1 MDISKITEALRLQST
16 QAIIASELGRRSPRQ
31 WVIERAIN
39 DLEENATKGVTKSN
53 NAETFAVLGEVV
65 KKAIADGLKGAK

>member
-16 QAIIASELGRRSPRQ
+16 QAIIASELGGRSPRQ

-39 DLEENATKGVTKSN
+39 DLEENATKGATKSN

>member
-16 QAIIASELGRRSPRQ
+16 QAIIATELGRRTPRQ

-39 DLEENATKGVTKSN
+39 DLEDNATKGVTKNN
-53 NAETFAVLGEVV
+53 NAETFAVVGEVV
-65 KKAIADGLKGAK
+65 KKAIAEGLKGAK

>member
-1 MDISKITEALRLQST
+1 MDINKITEALRLQST

-39 DLEENATKGVTKSN
+39 DLEENSTKGTTKSN